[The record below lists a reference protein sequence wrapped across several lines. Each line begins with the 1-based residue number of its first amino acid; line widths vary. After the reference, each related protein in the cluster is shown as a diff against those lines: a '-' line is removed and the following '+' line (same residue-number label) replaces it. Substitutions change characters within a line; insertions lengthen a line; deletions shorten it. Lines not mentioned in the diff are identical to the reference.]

1 MNVLKRVHEN
11 IRNNVKFSDEFYTR
25 KEDVEAFLD
34 KFDFTGYD
42 IICPADSENSEIF
55 KYLKNKCYSV
65 KNATKFEDTDFTDYH
80 IVITNP
86 PFSLQSEFYKK
97 CFKESECVIS
107 VISELSYYLNIDKKY
122 IRKNKKVNKN
132 YKYRPFQAYMR
143 ALNFQKGN
151 SIKSFINPEGQ
162 EVKNACTWIYSK
174 DCERFLKK

>member
-1 MNVLKRVHEN
+1 MNINKVLNDKNR
-11 IRNNVKFSDEFYTR
+11 KPFSDEFYTR

-55 KYLKNKCYSV
+55 KYLKNKGYSV
-65 KNATKFEDTDFTDYH
+65 KNAIRFQDVDFRDYH

-86 PFSLQSEFYKK
+86 PFTLQSEFYKK

-107 VISELSYYLNIDKKY
+107 VMSDLSYYLNITTSYIKKG
-122 IRKNKKVNKN
+122 KKVNKTHG
-132 YKYRPFQAYMR
+132 YRPFQAFIK
-143 ALNFQKGN
+143 AFNFQKGN
-151 SIKSFINPEGQ
+151 PIKNFINPEGK
-162 EVKNACTWIYSK
+162 EVKNPCVWIYSK